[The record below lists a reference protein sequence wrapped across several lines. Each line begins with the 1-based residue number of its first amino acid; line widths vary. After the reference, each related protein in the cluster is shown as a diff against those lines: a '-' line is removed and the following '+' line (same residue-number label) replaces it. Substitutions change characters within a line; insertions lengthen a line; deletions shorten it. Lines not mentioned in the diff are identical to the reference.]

1 MGKNI
6 LNRLQSELEFPMLWI
21 KRNDVGHLLLSTIS
35 CATASADKLVVSLSL
50 KGLLLSPCKN
60 SASKRKRNHL
70 VDNALHMV
78 RK

>member
-50 KGLLLSPCKN
+50 KGLLSPCKN